1 MTKSLE
7 KSITFRIDEHLDKTI
22 TLYAK
27 EKGYKHKS
35 DLIRDLLT
43 MHFMN
48 VLLGYLPDMKTYDDM
63 QKEFMAKTKEIKKRI
78 KKSSMHK

>member
-1 MTKSLE
+1 MPKCLE
-7 KSITFRIDEHLDKTI
+7 KSITFRIDEHLDNTI

-63 QKEFMAKTKEIKKRI
+63 QKEFTKKTKELKKRV
-78 KKSSMHK
+78 KKSSRRK